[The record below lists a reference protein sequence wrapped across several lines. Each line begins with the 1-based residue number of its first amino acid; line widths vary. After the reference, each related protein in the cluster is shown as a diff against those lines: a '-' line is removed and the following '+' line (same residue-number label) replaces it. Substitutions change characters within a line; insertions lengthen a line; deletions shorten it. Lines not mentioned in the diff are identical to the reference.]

1 MTTPTNVQII
11 KQNGQPMFAVIPY
24 DDYVRA
30 FNPTKDKPIRIPQND
45 RVPHEVV
52 RLAFDNDWTAIRA
65 WREYLG
71 HTQADIATKLNI
83 SQSAL
88 AQIETSKRP
97 RKVTQQK
104 IATALG
110 ISLEQ
115 MDF

>member
-11 KQNGQPMFAVIPY
+11 QQGGKPMFAVIPY

-30 FNPTKDKPIRIPQND
+30 FRISTSTPIRIPQD
-45 RVPHEVV
+45 DSIPHEVV
-52 RLAFDNDWTAIRA
+52 RLSFDHDWTAIRA

-71 HTQADIATKLNI
+71 YTQADIANKLAI

-97 RKVTQQK
+97 RKATKQK
-104 IATALG
+104 IAMALG
-110 ISLEQ
+110 IGFEQ
-115 MDF
+115 LDF